1 MKNSIICSFINISNS
16 SMTDI
21 EIPLDITCD
30 EFVKFMNESMQLNIE
45 IPGNQAYFRSE
56 NPIALIQGNK
66 TLGELGLHTGS
77 MIIFE
82 RK

>member
-30 EFVKFMNESMQLNIE
+30 EFVKSMNESMQLNIE

>member
-1 MKNSIICSFINISNS
+1 MICSFINTTNLQTS
-16 SMTDI
+16 DI
-21 EIPLDITCD
+21 EIPLEITCD
-30 EFVKFMNESMQLNIE
+30 EFFKSMNESMQLNIE

-56 NPIALIQGNK
+56 NPIALIQGEK

-82 RK
+82 R